1 MSDKRPTRPVRPD
14 TGNTGR
20 VHVNNDRNLPPVS
33 NTLPMPKVK
42 PPKKD

>member
-1 MSDKRPTRPVRPD
+1 MSDKKQPPRVHHVPDRP
-14 TGNTGR
+14 
-20 VHVNNDRNLPPVS
+20 VHVNNDRNLPPVT